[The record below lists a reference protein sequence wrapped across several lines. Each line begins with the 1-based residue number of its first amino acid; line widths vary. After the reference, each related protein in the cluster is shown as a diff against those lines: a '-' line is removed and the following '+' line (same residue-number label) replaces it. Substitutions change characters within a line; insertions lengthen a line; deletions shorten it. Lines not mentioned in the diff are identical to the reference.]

1 MRDVEISEGELY
13 HVFNRGTEKRKI
25 FLSKKDYE
33 RFLVNLVLFN
43 TEDLTVANIS
53 RYDLEGSFESMP
65 EKALVKIHAFVLLP
79 NHFHFILEP
88 LVKDGIS
95 RLMHRLE
102 MGYSKYFNKFYSR
115 SGNLFQGAYKIVH
128 VGNDAYFNYLP
139 LYIHLNPL
147 DLLSAE
153 VNWKEKGIRNKK
165 EALRFLREYQWSSL
179 PAYLNIRGYP
189 FVEKDLFSQIYE
201 KSKDWERELTGW
213 LPEEGTEEMCNTE
226 CCTNVV

>member
-1 MRDVEISEGELY
+1 MRNVEISEGELY

-25 FLSKKDYE
+25 FLNKKDYE

-43 TEDLTVANIS
+43 TEEITVSNIS
-53 RYDLEGSFESMP
+53 RYDLVGSFEIIP

-102 MGYSKYFNKFYSR
+102 MGYAKYFNKFYSR

-128 VGNDAYFNYLP
+128 VDNDAYFNYLP

-147 DLLSAE
+147 DLSPTE
-153 VNWKEKGIRNKK
+153 INWKEKGIKDKK
-165 EALRFLREYQWSSL
+165 EAVKFLKGYPWSSL
-179 PAYLNIRGYP
+179 SSHLGIKNYP
-189 FVEKDLFSQIYE
+189 FVEKDLFRQIYE
-201 KSKDWERELTGW
+201 RSEDWEKELTDW
-213 LPEEGTEEMCNTE
+213 LPEEGPEIEEP
-226 CCTNVV
+226 